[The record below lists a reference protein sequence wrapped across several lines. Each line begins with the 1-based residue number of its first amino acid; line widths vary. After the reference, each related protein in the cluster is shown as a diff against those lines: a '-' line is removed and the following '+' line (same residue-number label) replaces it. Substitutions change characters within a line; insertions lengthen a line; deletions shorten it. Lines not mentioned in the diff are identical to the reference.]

1 MFRNT
6 VRAAS
11 LFGALMLATSAVALA
26 GAGGNKGS
34 SSSSISLVLQTASAA
49 AAASSNDPS
58 YGDSV
63 TFAVSTGATSQPFV
77 HLKCFQNGS
86 LVLES
91 WQAWF
96 YGAAGDQ
103 SFKLGGSPA
112 WQGGAGDCTAY
123 LENWDSYSKNGRT
136 TTLASTSFHVSA

>member
-1 MFRNT
+1 MLRRIALRIARRRARPLGTAFAGSPALEASTPRPPRSASRRRARRLSP
-6 VRAAS
+6 RAAS
-11 LFGALMLATSAVALA
+11 EG
-26 GAGGNKGS
+26 
-34 SSSSISLVLQTASAA
+34 
-49 AAASSNDPS
+49 PS

-63 TFAVSTGATSQPFV
+63 TFDVSTDATSQPFV

-91 WQAWF
+91 WQAWAHSDRMF
-96 YGAAGDQ
+96 T
-103 SFKLGGSPA
+103 LGGSPA

-136 TTLASTSFHVSA
+136 TSLASTSFHVDA

>member
-6 VRAAS
+6 VRVA
-11 LFGALMLATSAVALA
+11 LLLGALTLVTSAVALA
-26 GAGGNKGS
+26 AAGGNKTT
-34 SSSSISLVLQTASAA
+34 SSSIFLVLQSQSAA
-49 AAASSNDPS
+49 TAASSGEPS

-63 TFAVSTGATSQPFV
+63 TFAVSTDATPQPFV

-86 LVLES
+86 LVLET
-91 WQAWF
+91 WEAWF

-103 SFKLGGSPA
+103 SFTLGGSPA

-123 LENWDSYSKNGRT
+123 LENWDSYSKNRRVT
-136 TTLASTSFHVSA
+136 RLASTSFHVNA